1 MLDRMHDWRFRIAQ
15 MEEIGAWLGASLQPG
30 TLISTY
36 ANGAL
41 SYRAGTQVLVV
52 DVLGLTDEHIAR
64 DGKRDENA
72 GPIGH
77 IASDYAYVVNVRRP
91 TVAVTTDSG
100 YSGKQHCAIDPV
112 YAGKY
117 QVATFRR
124 EGTQNWIALYL
135 RGQEAATLIADLDK
149 DPRFVY
155 VACPA

>member
-1 MLDRMHDWRFRIAQ
+1 M
-15 MEEIGAWLGASLQPG
+15 
-30 TLISTY
+30 
-36 ANGAL
+36 
-41 SYRAGTQVLVV
+41 
-52 DVLGLTDEHIAR
+52 
-64 DGKRDENA
+64 
-72 GPIGH
+72 
-77 IASDYAYVVNVRRP
+77 VNVRRP
-91 TVAVTTDSG
+91 TVAVTTDNG